1 MSAVMDL
8 LEPSFTSSISKVLNL
23 SVMGRL
29 LDDTS
34 VDFLPS
40 LIEVFE
46 VESAQRLENINSNL
60 SNRDLSSLSVEA
72 HSLKGTS
79 ATFGAESLRLLSE
92 KIEKGAASGDL
103 ELVES
108 LVPEIPAK
116 LDSVLGALHEF
127 STKLNG

>member
-8 LEPSFTSSISKVLNL
+8 LEPSFASSISKVLNL
-23 SVMGRL
+23 SIMGRL

-60 SNRDLSSLSVEA
+60 ASRNLSALSVEA

-92 KIEKGAASGDL
+92 KIEKGAA
-103 ELVES
+103 
-108 LVPEIPAK
+108 
-116 LDSVLGALHEF
+116 
-127 STKLNG
+127 

>member
-1 MSAVMDL
+1 MSAVVDSL
-8 LEPSFTSSISKVLNL
+8 DPEFALSISKVLNL

-46 VESAQRLENINSNL
+46 AESAQRLDNIQTSL
-60 SNRDLSSLSVEA
+60 SNKNMSALSVEA

-92 KIEKGAASGDL
+92 KIEKSAASGD
-103 ELVES
+103 ETLVEE
-108 LVPEIPAK
+108 LVPEIPEK
-116 LDSVLGALHEF
+116 LSAVLDALQEF
-127 STKLNG
+127 SNKINA